1 MGQVRYMRNK
11 RKSKN
16 KQIRLM
22 RQINGIPNLDDSVD
36 LTDCLGWPPRLHVW
50 NAKDFRWE
58 GRGFKAG

>member
-11 RKSKN
+11 WKSKN

-36 LTDCLGWPPRLHVW
+36 LTDCLGWPARLHVW
-50 NAKDFRWE
+50 NAKDFQWE

>member
-11 RKSKN
+11 WKSKN

-36 LTDCLGWPPRLHVW
+36 LTDCLGWPPRLHV
-50 NAKDFRWE
+50 
-58 GRGFKAG
+58 

>member
-11 RKSKN
+11 WKSKN

-36 LTDCLGWPPRLHVW
+36 LTDCLGWSARLHV
-50 NAKDFRWE
+50 
-58 GRGFKAG
+58 